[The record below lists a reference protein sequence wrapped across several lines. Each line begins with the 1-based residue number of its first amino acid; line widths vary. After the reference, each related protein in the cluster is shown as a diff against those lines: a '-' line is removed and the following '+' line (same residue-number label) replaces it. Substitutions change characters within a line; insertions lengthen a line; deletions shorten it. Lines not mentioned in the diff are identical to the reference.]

1 MIANNTYT
9 LLDEKNGELAF
20 KLYTF
25 ESLHQFDHIQRLP
38 YYSIIWIQSGKGK
51 ALIDTEVYNYEAN
64 TLFACSPFQPFMFA
78 PQMESKGVVLH
89 FHPNF
94 FCIHKHHSEI
104 ACDGI
109 LFNNVYEH
117 PFVEITTEDVQQL
130 SWLIEGMKNNVCA
143 DKLATQDA
151 ILSYLKLILIQCSR
165 IKQETQEPQSD
176 PASIVEENELLHR
189 FKGAIEQHYKNLHAP
204 KDYAELLHI
213 SPNALS
219 KFVKANY
226 GKTPSQLIAER
237 IIIETKRELYL
248 TNKTVE
254 EIAYE
259 LGYEDPFYFSR
270 FFKKHV
276 QVSPSAYRLR
286 MGSNK
291 AAAL

>member
-1 MIANNTYT
+1 MIENNTYT
-9 LLDEKNGELAF
+9 LLDDKNGELAF

-25 ESLHQFDHIQRLP
+25 ESLHHFDHVQRLP
-38 YYSIIWIQSGKGK
+38 YYSLIWIQQGKGK
-51 ALIDTEVYNYEAN
+51 TLVDTQEYEYQDH
-64 TLFACSPFQPFMFA
+64 TLFACSPFQPFMFS
-78 PQMESKGVVLH
+78 PTERTQGVVLH

-117 PFVEITTEDVQQL
+117 PFIEISNENAQQL
-130 SWLIEGMKNNVCA
+130 NWLVEGMEKDVCT

-165 IKQETQEPQSD
+165 IKQNTQEP
-176 PASIVEENELLHR
+176 VEERENLTHEKEIVAR
-189 FKGAIEQHYKNLHAP
+189 FKEAIEENYKEIHAP
-204 KDYAELLHI
+204 KDYAKLLHI
-213 SPNALS
+213 TPNALS
-219 KFVKANY
+219 KLVKASY
-226 GKTPSQLIAER
+226 GKTPSQVIAER

-254 EIAYE
+254 EIGYE

-276 QVSPSAYRLR
+276 QISPSAYRLR
-286 MGSNK
+286 MGENK
-291 AAAL
+291 AAAR